1 MKMNTIRRWLLARAE
16 KAVPSLRLWALQIIL
31 EAERRVPGQTG
42 AEKKAYVVKT
52 LDELIRLPWWL
63 EPVDSAIFGALIDLI
78 CEKTPLGGINR
89 LLGGLIGLIIGSLTV
104 WVISILTFMVSPEF
118 IEQTRFALWLAKNF
132 PLSLFFGIG

>member
-1 MKMNTIRRWLLARAE
+1 MAKAE

-31 EAERRVPGQTG
+31 EAENRIPGQTG

-78 CEKTPLGGINR
+78 CDKINAKY
-89 LLGGLIGLIIGSLTV
+89 GHIWGDI
-104 WVISILTFMVSPEF
+104 
-118 IEQTRFALWLAKNF
+118 AAKNVM
-132 PLSLFFGIG
+132 PVIAEKGAGHELG